1 MSLTSA
7 CASCFGHAIVKPL
20 QTTETTALPHHPSP
34 LNKYMSHMFFF
45 FFFLHMNDCTYVMPY
60 VLMTRPKQVFLPS
73 STIFAIWH
81 RHCHLA
87 PSWPP
92 CILPLFL
99 VTCYATLYP
108 ALSVR
113 PSVRPSVGRLVGPH
127 FTFFMYLRSLASLL
141 LAKCFS
147 NSNTV
152 PAHPHVTEV
161 AVNPALFLNF
171 RYQRQRICIIV
182 CLLKKE
188 HNCKYGN
195 VNQYCCCSTVP
206 FLDFFRDYMH
216 S

>member
-1 MSLTSA
+1 MVFELE
-7 CASCFGHAIVKPL
+7 SCRFC
-20 QTTETTALPHHPSP
+20 S
-34 LNKYMSHMFFF
+34 
-45 FFFLHMNDCTYVMPY
+45 
-60 VLMTRPKQVFLPS
+60 
-73 STIFAIWH
+73 
-81 RHCHLA
+81 
-87 PSWPP
+87 
-92 CILPLFL
+92 
-99 VTCYATLYP
+99 YATLYP

-127 FTFFMYLRSLASLL
+127 FTFFMFLRSLASLL

-161 AVNPALFLNF
+161 AVNPVLFLNF

-188 HNCKYGN
+188 HHCKYGN

-216 S
+216 SKKCLKLFSLMNRFTFAPKKAIVHPNGLSRMLNAH